1 MPQGLPP
8 FAIPWGY
15 PAPPAPSPAPA
26 PTEAWPADWA
36 RFEEEALVLTNQR
49 RAAGAQ
55 CGDRSFAPAPPLAM
69 NAALRRAARDH
80 SRDMGT
86 GNYFDHASLDGRS
99 PDDRMR
105 AAGWSGR
112 ASGENIFGGPRTA
125 GEVVDGWMKSPGHC
139 ANIMSPNYGFI
150 GIGYAEVERSRLGHY
165 WTQDFGG

>member
-8 FAIPWGY
+8 LAFPWGF
-15 PAPPAPSPAPA
+15 PPSPSPPPAPA
-26 PTEAWPADWA
+26 EAWPADWT

-55 CGDRSFAPAPPLAM
+55 CGDRTFAPAPPLAM
-69 NAALRRAARDH
+69 NAALRRAAREH
-80 SRDMGT
+80 SRDMGA
-86 GNYFDHASLDGRS
+86 GNYFSHASLDGRS

-125 GEVVDGWMKSPGHC
+125 GEVVDGWMRSPGHC
-139 ANIMSPNYGFI
+139 ANIMSPSYRLI
-150 GIGYAEVERSRLGHY
+150 GIGYAQAERSQLGHY